1 MKPGYNTN
9 GLAFHRWDDA
19 ISLLAETGYQSI
31 ALTVDHYCLNPYAA
45 DLDQRLQE
53 MQTLLQKYQLSSV
66 IETGARFL
74 LDPREKHEPTL
85 LTADPPSRAR
95 RIDFLKRC
103 VDLAASLKSD
113 AVSFWAG
120 QLKQDLQ
127 REDAL
132 ELLAEGCRE
141 VIAYAAEKEV
151 RLAFEPEPGMLIETL
166 QDFTELN
173 ERVRHPCFGLTVDI
187 GHLQCMGEL
196 PISQFLRPWKDLV
209 FNIHIEDMV
218 QGAHDHLRFGAGDID
233 FSDVIHGLREIDYQG
248 GLHVELSRHSHM
260 APEVVR
266 ESYAFLTDLMQT
278 GG

>member
-19 ISLLAETGYQSI
+19 IRLLAETGYQSV
-31 ALTVDHYCLNPYAA
+31 ALTIDHYCLNPYAA
-45 DLDQRLQE
+45 DLDCRLQE
-53 MQTLLQKYQLSSV
+53 MQSLLQKFQLSSV

-85 LTADPPSRAR
+85 LTADPKAR
-95 RIDFLKRC
+95 VRRVDFLKRC
-103 VDLAASLKSD
+103 VDLAAFLKSD

-120 QLKQDLQ
+120 QLKEDLP
-127 REDAL
+127 REAAL
-132 ELLAEGCRE
+132 DRLAAGCRE
-141 VIAYAAEKEV
+141 LIAYAAEKEV

-166 QDFTELN
+166 QDFAELN
-173 ERVRHPCFGLTVDI
+173 ERVSHPSFGLTVDI

-196 PISQFLRPWKDLV
+196 PISQSLAPWKDRI

-218 QGAHDHLRFGAGDID
+218 QGEHDHLRFGAGDID
-233 FSDVIHGLREIDYQG
+233 FPDVIQGLRQIEYPG

-260 APEVVR
+260 APDVVR
-266 ESYAFLTDLMQT
+266 ESYAFLTDLIQA
-278 GG
+278 G

>member
-19 ISLLAETGYQSI
+19 IQLLAETGYQSV
-31 ALTVDHYCLNPYAA
+31 ALTVDHYCLNPYA
-45 DLDQRLQE
+45 DGLDQRLQE

-85 LTADPPSRAR
+85 LTGDPAARAR

-103 VDLAASLKSD
+103 VDLAAVLESD

-120 QLKQDLQ
+120 QLKQDLPH
-127 REDAL
+127 EAAL

-141 VIAYAAEKEV
+141 VITYAAEKEV

-166 QDFTELN
+166 QDFAELD
-173 ERVRHPCFGLTVDI
+173 EHVSHPCWGLTVDI

-196 PISQFLRPWKDLV
+196 PISQYLAPWKDRI

-218 QGAHDHLRFGAGDID
+218 RGEHDHLRFGAGEID
-233 FSDVIHGLREIDYQG
+233 FADVMHGLRQIEYPG

-260 APEVVR
+260 APQVVG
-266 ESYAFLTDLMQT
+266 ESYEFLTELLQAD
-278 GG
+278 